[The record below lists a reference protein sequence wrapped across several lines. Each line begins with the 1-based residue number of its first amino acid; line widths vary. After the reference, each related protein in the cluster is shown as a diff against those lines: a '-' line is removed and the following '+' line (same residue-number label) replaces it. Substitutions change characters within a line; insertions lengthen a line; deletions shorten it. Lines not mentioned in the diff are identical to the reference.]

1 MPNPPRVGCPLHEPT
16 GDTTEYLSKL
26 RQQEALLTTGALQSA
41 IFNSANFS
49 SSATD
54 ALGIIPIF
62 NVGTARVL
70 GSAAGEVINKI
81 TAADLSDR
89 QELIDCA
96 AALDNELGIVIA
108 PGFEP
113 VGFMASRITHP
124 QPRRNRVGPDDL
136 APKDGTHR
144 LPPGPHQPG
153 RRGHL
158 LPLQRPPQG
167 RGSAAG
173 RDRTCRTPPARAAC
187 GNPGGATAARRPGR
201 AA

>member
-1 MPNPPRVGCPLHEPT
+1 MPKPTVGGPLPERT
-16 GDTTEYLSKL
+16 GATTEYLSKL
-26 RQQEALLTTGALQSA
+26 GQQAALLTTGALQSA
-41 IFNSANFS
+41 IFDSANFS
-49 SSATD
+49 SSTTD
-54 ALGIIPIF
+54 ALSVIPIF
-62 NVGTARVL
+62 NVAAARML
-70 GSAAGEVINKI
+70 SHGAGEVINKI
-81 TAADLSDR
+81 TSADWSDR
-89 QELIDCA
+89 QELIDRA
-96 AALDNELGIVIA
+96 AALGNELGIVIA

-136 APKDGTHR
+136 APKGGTHR

-173 RDRTCRTPPARAAC
+173 PDRTCRTPPARAAC